1 MKGREKFM
9 NNKDIPMGFTTILV
23 STVPGITFYI
33 QKMSSKQN
41 SWLAIIIGSI
51 LGFLFLK
58 MILYIRSCGNN
69 IFDANK
75 KALGCFSILINI
87 LLSLTLFLFSS
98 LIAWHSYIF
107 LKSQY
112 FSETP
117 FLIIALGLIIPVS
130 YLIIR
135 KNATL
140 IRTNTLLFKIIL
152 VLIFGAVFLLSFQ
165 FNFENLK
172 PFAEIK
178 NNDLLYG
185 IFVYFSVSILPIYSL
200 LSIGNLN
207 DKKKAYKYYFL
218 GCLCNLAAST
228 VTYLDLGKYL
238 VDNVAFPEMYVLRRI
253 GSLTNSARIDS
264 LIISEWI
271 ICIFLNV
278 SYSLFYVKNCI
289 SYYKSNINKYL
300 YLILPFLLFIVSTNT
315 FKDTSIGK
323 NFISSYYPIISFIVL
338 FGCNFIIFI
347 ILKIKKKP

>member
-152 VLIFGAVFLLSFQ
+152 FLIFGAAFLLSYQ

-218 GCLCNLAAST
+218 GCLCSLVVST
-228 VTYLDLGKYL
+228 VTYLVLGKYL
-238 VDNVAFPEMYVLRRI
+238 VENVAFPEMYVLRRI

-278 SYSLFYVKNCI
+278 SYSLFYVKYCI

-300 YLILPFLLFIVSTNT
+300 
-315 FKDTSIGK
+315 
-323 NFISSYYPIISFIVL
+323 
-338 FGCNFIIFI
+338 
-347 ILKIKKKP
+347 